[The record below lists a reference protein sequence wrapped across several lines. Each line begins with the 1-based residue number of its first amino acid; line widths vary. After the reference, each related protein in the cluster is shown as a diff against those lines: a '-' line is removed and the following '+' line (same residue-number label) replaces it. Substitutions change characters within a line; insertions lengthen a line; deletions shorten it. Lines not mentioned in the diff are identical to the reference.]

1 MAVTLRPTMMRRL
14 AGPIAAVVFLGFGVW
29 FAYDGFWNP
38 DKQRPAKVFDLWFNR
53 VGAVVCP
60 LLMIYAIFHTVRT
73 ARQNTSLDE
82 EGITTESGQTI
93 PLANITEID
102 DSTYDDDGYVR
113 IGYKDAEDKLQTL
126 NLDGQRFDGV
136 DDMLDELF
144 DATGLASKAT
154 KPPEAEE
161 PAAKDTA
168 ESDADP
174 NADARGAAEPEE
186 KAADPDEGGTG

>member
-1 MAVTLRPTMMRRL
+1 MEPAAERRADLPLQKRPHYANRWGTGMCRRIEQDLCQEPTDGCYASPNDDAAAGGPHRRGRVPRLRRL
-14 AGPIAAVVFLGFGVW
+14 VRL
-29 FAYDGFWNP
+29 
-38 DKQRPAKVFDLWFNR
+38 RR
-53 VGAVVCP
+53 VLEPGQAE
-60 LLMIYAIFHTVRT
+60 A
-73 ARQNTSLDE
+73 
-82 EGITTESGQTI
+82 GQTI

-161 PAAKDTA
+161 PAAEEEPKDTA

-186 KAADPDEGGTG
+186 KAADSDEGGTG

>member
-14 AGPIAAVVFLGFGVW
+14 AGPIAAVVFLGFGAW
-29 FAYDGFWNP
+29 FAFDAFWNP

-113 IGYKDAEDKLQTL
+113 IGYKDAEGKLQTL
-126 NLDGQRFDGV
+126 ILDGQRFDGV

-161 PAAKDTA
+161 PAAEEKPKDA
-168 ESDADP
+168 AKSDAD
-174 NADARGAAEPEE
+174 AEGAEPEE
-186 KAADPDEGGTG
+186 KAADPDEGSTG